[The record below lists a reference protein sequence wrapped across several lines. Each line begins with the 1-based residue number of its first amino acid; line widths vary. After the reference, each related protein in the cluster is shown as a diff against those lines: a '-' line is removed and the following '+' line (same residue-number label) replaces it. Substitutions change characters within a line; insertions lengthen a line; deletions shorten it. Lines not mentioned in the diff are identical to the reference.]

1 MKFDSLSRIKKKVI
15 FILYWKPI
23 WKVCFISE
31 TFWLWQWEIS
41 TCEAVTSENKRVTWN
56 ESPICDGLNQWVGWA
71 IWREDFLIWNCCYS
85 KGWHLLILF
94 SAPFLLTSQQK
105 VNLILGT
112 RRKKRNWG
120 ELGRKGMVTKQ
131 NKTNFCWWLGKQ
143 HYQAHQS
150 GANFVYGKSQIW
162 AQMPLLL
169 VHRQIL
175 NQNLAQRE
183 KNKPNKYM

>member
-1 MKFDSLSRIKKKVI
+1 MESMLHIWNLLTVTVGNFYMWGCDL
-15 FILYWKPI
+15 WKQKGHVK
-23 WKVCFISE
+23 WKSHMW
-31 TFWLWQWEIS
+31 WLKP
-41 TCEAVTSENKRVTWN
+41 A
-56 ESPICDGLNQWVGWA
+56 LWVGWA